1 MTLNGDDD
9 FSRNNEMNFL
19 FKSIVLFFPA
29 VFLILIPQAP
39 DKLEDIL
46 AIAFISASILM
57 LAGCRSSSDK
67 IRAAACCF
75 RNGLTIALFFMII
88 CAFFPIGGYI
98 AEPLYLEH
106 SKENADAIFVMAS
119 GATKAADPGLSC
131 YQRVLHGIELFK
143 AGRAPRL
150 IVSTGF
156 NPRNNQ
162 AESLWVASITSLCS
176 IPSEQLDI
184 LVNPRITTSKTE
196 ADFALEHFNQHKIR
210 RILLV
215 TSGSHVFRS
224 KKVFEKI
231 GIEVL
236 PAPCHSIKS
245 LYHSMG
251 HNLISFNS
259 ALHEWIGLIYYR
271 LRNFI

>member
-1 MTLNGDDD
+1 
-9 FSRNNEMNFL
+9 MNFV
-19 FKSIVLFFPA
+19 FKSIILIFPA
-29 VFLILIPQAP
+29 VFLLLIPQAP
-39 DKLEDIL
+39 DELEDIL
-46 AIAFISASILM
+46 AIAFISVSLLI
-57 LAGCRSSSDK
+57 LAGCRSSSEK
-67 IRAAACCF
+67 LRWAANHF
-75 RNGLTIALFFMII
+75 RNSLAIALFSMVIF
-88 CAFFPIGGYI
+88 AFYPIGGFL

-119 GATKAADPGLSC
+119 GATEAGDPGLSC

-150 IVSTGF
+150 VVSTGF

-162 AESLWVASITSLCS
+162 AESRWVASITSLCS
-176 IPSEQLDI
+176 IPPEHLDI

-236 PAPCHSIKS
+236 PAPCHSVKS

-251 HNLISFNS
+251 HELVSFNS
-259 ALHEWIGLIYYR
+259 ALHEWIGLVYYR